1 MAAKNVSRS
10 LARSVLVAFG
20 MHYPKQE
27 INNYGVG
34 RMKCLSVG
42 SFLASVR
49 PSESYVNIEHPN
61 AGIQE
66 VSNVSRPSVI
76 WFANRV
82 DQDFYNRGR
91 SRRSQKMSSNLRE
104 KTS

>member
-1 MAAKNVSRS
+1 MAAKKVSRS
-10 LARSVLVAFG
+10 LAKSVLVAFG

-49 PSESYVNIEHPN
+49 RSQSYVNIEHPN
-61 AGIQE
+61 AGNQE
-66 VSNVSRPSVI
+66 VSNASRHSVI
-76 WFANRV
+76 VEEVVGLKNV
-82 DQDFYNRGR
+82 LK
-91 SRRSQKMSSNLRE
+91 S
-104 KTS
+104 